1 MGGSTTITNEKREG
15 QRNISDMGRFPPTSY
30 LCLLL
35 VCFSQGLHAD
45 DDWSIRG
52 YVKSFAL
59 AQDKFDLN
67 GAPAEFDQG
76 DPLYQ
81 SQNSIRVMFEYFL
94 GNEVAFELHYEA
106 SPIYYSSPVA
116 QSPLASTT
124 FTVVGNNYRLTDPS
138 PTLGHVRDKSV
149 VYQNLD
155 RLNLQINLRSG
166 DLTIGRQAI
175 SFGSA
180 RIINPTDVFLP
191 FDVKTLNQEYRIGV
205 DAIRFQKPLSD
216 LSELDVGV
224 ILGQDGD
231 EENSAVFAQALTNLS
246 GMDISGTLIR
256 YSRQNLIGAGIQSSL
271 GVFGFWLEGARVWG
285 DADYARLSTGL
296 DYAFNDSVFGA
307 IEYHFSEAGASSP
320 EEYISLV
327 NSIAFQKGGVFL
339 LGRNYLIP
347 AVSWVASPLLTVS
360 MQALINLDDSSA
372 FLSMTGEYSVSE
384 NLYTDVGVY
393 LFFGEE
399 LDFSLTYPG
408 FAIGSEYGGSRNLA
422 YMSLKYYF

>member
-1 MGGSTTITNEKREG
+1 MGRSTTIANEKREG
-15 QRNISDMGRFPPTSY
+15 QCNTSDMARFPLTSS
-30 LCLLL
+30 LGLLL
-35 VCFSQGLHAD
+35 ICFSQGLHAD

-52 YVKSFAL
+52 YLKSFAL
-59 AQDKFDLN
+59 AQDEFKLN
-67 GAPAEFDQG
+67 DAPGGFDQG

-94 GNEVAFELHYEA
+94 GDELAFEFHYEA
-106 SPIYYSSPVA
+106 SPIYYSSPVV
-116 QSPLASTT
+116 QSPLAGRT

-138 PTLGHVRDKSV
+138 PTLGNVGDKSV

-155 RLNLQINLRSG
+155 RANLQINLRSG

-224 ILGQDGD
+224 ILGEDGD
-231 EENSAVFAQALTNLS
+231 EENSAAFVQALTNLS
-246 GMDISGTLIR
+246 GVDISGTLIR

-271 GVFGFWLEGARVWG
+271 GDFGFWLEGAYVRGDDNYTRV
-285 DADYARLSTGL
+285 STGL

-327 NSIAFQKGGVFL
+327 DEIAFQKGGVFL

-347 AVSWVASPLLTVS
+347 VVSWVASPLLTVS
-360 MQALINLDDSSA
+360 TQALINLDDSSA
-372 FLSMTGEYSVSE
+372 FLSVTGEYSVSE
-384 NLYTDVGVY
+384 NLYTNLGVY
-393 LFFGEE
+393 VFFGEE

-408 FAIGSEYGGSRNLA
+408 FVIGSEYGGSPNLA